1 MKMTKQEVSK
11 GVDSIHNMLSNAY
24 EMLNDTGDYE
34 SERLDSASTSV
45 EKAMNQLVLFLH
57 ELDK

>member
-1 MKMTKQEVSK
+1 MTKQEVSK
-11 GVDSIHNMLSNAY
+11 GVDSIHNMLSSAY

-45 EKAMNQLVLFLH
+45 EKAMNQLVLFLQ

>member
-1 MKMTKQEVSK
+1 MTKQEVSEQVK
-11 GVDSIHNMLSNAY
+11 AIQDVLINAN
-24 EMLNDTGDYE
+24 EMINNTGDYE

>member
-1 MKMTKQEVSK
+1 MTKQEVSEQVK
-11 GVDSIHNMLSNAY
+11 AIQDVLINAN
-24 EMLNDTGDYE
+24 EMINNTGDYE

-45 EKAMNQLVLFLH
+45 EKAVNQLVLFLW

>member
-1 MKMTKQEVSK
+1 MTKQEVSEQVK
-11 GVDSIHNMLSNAY
+11 AIQDVLINAN
-24 EMLNDTGDYE
+24 EMINNTGDYE

-45 EKAMNQLVLFLH
+45 EKAMNQLVLFLC

>member
-1 MKMTKQEVSK
+1 MTKQEVSEQVK
-11 GVDSIHNMLSNAY
+11 AIQDVLINAN
-24 EMLNDTGDYE
+24 EMINNTGDYE

-45 EKAMNQLVLFLH
+45 EKAMNQLVLFLW